1 MRGLMR
7 NAWPTPEEER
17 AKTWRHTSMI
27 VQIVFFVL
35 TSIAIAAFDTFCNLL
50 RLPAGTIVL
59 VGSIAVAELLIW
71 RAHFWRTGVESAL
84 WFGGLFQFIF
94 SLRRTG
100 EPEALLVLAA
110 AAALAGWRVRNALF
124 GALAAT
130 LVVAYLAASGSYWAA
145 FALAIAIAF
154 VALAGLAREWK
165 RPSTDML
172 WQALT
177 LAMPISGDV
186 ACVVRRGSHCI
197 TAGRL
202 STMCLRGAS
211 AF

>member
-84 WFGGLFQFIF
+84 WLGGLFQFIF
-94 SLRRTG
+94 SLPRTG

-110 AAALAGWRVRNALF
+110 APALAGWPVRKALF
-124 GALAAT
+124 CALAAT
-130 LVVAYLAASGSYWAA
+130 LGVAYLPPSRSYPAA
-145 FALAIAIAF
+145 FS
-154 VALAGLAREWK
+154 
-165 RPSTDML
+165 PSR
-172 WQALT
+172 
-177 LAMPISGDV
+177 PISF
-186 ACVVRRGSHCI
+186 
-197 TAGRL
+197 L
-202 STMCLRGAS
+202 SLSGP
-211 AF
+211 